1 MLTVPQTCG
10 QGGSGRTSTPPAVIA
25 PMVDG
30 SESTVSDIAQIRSSK
45 LHGIYFSGRCKGSLT
60 INKSNRK
67 LHRFSTEIPGLLIQS
82 VFRSALMI
90 PGSISISW
98 NPVLIQSAEHRAT
111 SEFFIDRS
119 QAEKWRALSSTCQ
132 ERFPCMHPKLAL
144 QLRFR
149 ISFCFLIGE
158 WTVRHFLH
166 AGKTL
171 NVIGSRP

>member
-1 MLTVPQTCG
+1 
-10 QGGSGRTSTPPAVIA
+10 
-25 PMVDG
+25 MVDG

-82 VFRSALMI
+82 VFRSAFMI

-132 ERFPCMHPKLAL
+132 ERFCVQVGFTKMIFWQGGLTLK
-144 QLRFR
+144 
-149 ISFCFLIGE
+149 G
-158 WTVRHFLH
+158 TVLEDNLP
-166 AGKTL
+166 T
-171 NVIGSRP
+171 